1 VALRKFY
8 TTKQIADLCGVHITT
23 AIRWID
29 SGELRAFRT
38 PGGRRRVALE
48 DLRQFVGRHN
58 IPVARRLARERPM
71 VLVVDDDPLV
81 LRAIARQLNN
91 SERYQVLTAASGY
104 DALLMVGAQLPDLVV
119 LDLLMPGMDGF
130 EVCSSIKRNP
140 DTAHVVIVAVTGRFT
155 PEVEQRVLQLGA
167 HSCLPKEQAVTSLSP
182 ILDAALQRD
191 AG

>member
-1 VALRKFY
+1 MALRRFY

-29 SGELRAFRT
+29 AGELRAFRT
-38 PGGRRRVALE
+38 PGGRRRVALA

-58 IPVARRLARERPM
+58 IPVARRLAREKPM

-91 SERYQVLTAASGY
+91 AERYQVLTASSGY
-104 DALLMVGAQLPDLVV
+104 DALLVVGAQLPDLVV
-119 LDLLMPGMDGF
+119 LDILMPGMDGF

-140 DTAHVVIVAVTGRFT
+140 ETAHVLIVAVTGRFS
-155 PEVEQRVLQLGA
+155 PEVERRVLELGGNA
-167 HSCLPKEQAVTSLSP
+167 CLPKEQAVTALSA
-182 ILDAALQRD
+182 ILEAT
-191 AG
+191 